1 MADFRKLRVWA
12 AAQDLAVH
20 AHQVSGRLRGARS
33 ATLCDPLIRA
43 AMSVPTNIVE
53 GSAHQSPREFAR
65 FLQYGLASA
74 TEVEGHIQLAR
85 DVGMMTEHDYDALLS
100 RVVDVRKML
109 YGLLK
114 KLGTTEPEETKQ
126 KRKSAKR
133 SPQDEERRIG

>member
-1 MADFRKLRVWA
+1 MADFRKLRVWV
-12 AAQDLAVH
+12 AAQDLAVC

-33 ATLCDPLIRA
+33 ATLCDQLIRA

-65 FLQYGLASA
+65 FLQYALASA
-74 TEVEGHIQLAR
+74 TEVEGHVQLAR
-85 DVGMMTEHDYDALLS
+85 DVGMMTEHDYDALVT

-114 KLGTTEPEETKQ
+114 KLGTGETQ
-126 KRKSAKR
+126 KDKGKTKTAARKTKNEDR
-133 SPQDEERRIG
+133 EIG